1 LFIVPHWSSILEGF
15 RESSQL
21 VALSFYIYIYNKNG
35 QGIFKIFFIISRL
48 NISASH
54 KTSDVHWIDGFR
66 KKYYFFRFSLK
77 FNNKRIIINKSLSR
91 LNQYLKGFVP
101 FLVRYYHSQATYQIE
116 IQYSGM
122 SFFLYKN
129 GVLSLFFKLFMR
141 ICGLEGEG
149 FRR

>member
-1 LFIVPHWSSILEGF
+1 LPRLYI
-15 RESSQL
+15 
-21 VALSFYIYIYNKNG
+21 YIYIYNKNG

-48 NISASH
+48 NISTSH
-54 KTSDVHWIDGFR
+54 KTSDMHWIDGFR

-77 FNNKRIIINKSLSR
+77 FNNKRIIISKSLGR

-101 FLVRYYHSQATYQIE
+101 YLVRYYHSQATYQIE

-129 GVLSLFFKLFMR
+129 GVLCFFNCLRVYVGWRGKVLDG
-141 ICGLEGEG
+141 ILPS
-149 FRR
+149 FRTRNYCTFR